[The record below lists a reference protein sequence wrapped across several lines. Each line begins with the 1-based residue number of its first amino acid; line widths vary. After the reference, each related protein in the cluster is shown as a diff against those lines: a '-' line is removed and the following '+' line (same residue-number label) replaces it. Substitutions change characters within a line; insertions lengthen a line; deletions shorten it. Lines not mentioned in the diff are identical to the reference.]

1 MQQKTKKNDLVSYGY
16 MVIESNHIPEE
27 IKDIP
32 IEKYWDDLPMDAY
45 MGDGGTYRQRRFG
58 CFEYCLDSKVLKKST
73 QNYFYQSKEIN
84 PLNGG
89 NDRKFETV
97 CDEFSSS
104 GFLKGLVDYC
114 LDFIPLNK
122 YEGKN
127 LVINTHLFR
136 VIADG
141 NQLGLPT
148 PEGIHRDGH
157 HFVSQ
162 HLIQRKNINGGISG
176 IYTPK
181 EEKPLIHKLLNDSF
195 DTIIVDDNRVKH
207 DVSPISCSSPNER
220 GIRDM
225 LIIDYNFV

>member
-1 MQQKTKKNDLVSYGY
+1 MQQEIRTNDLVSNGY
-16 MVIESNHIPEE
+16 MIIESNHVPTEV
-27 IKDIP
+27 KDTHVS
-32 IEKYWDDLPMDAY
+32 KYWDDLPLDTY

-58 CFEYCLDSKVLKKST
+58 SFEYCLNTKALKKSS
-73 QNYFYQSKEIN
+73 QNYFYQSKDIN

-89 NDRKFETV
+89 NNRTFEDV
-97 CDEFSSS
+97 CDDFSSS
-104 GFLKGLVDYC
+104 DFLKSLINYC
-114 LDFIPLNK
+114 LDFIPINK
-122 YEGKN
+122 CEGKK

-176 IYTPK
+176 IYTP
-181 EEKPLIHKLLNDSF
+181 EEKSPLIHKLLNNSF

-207 DVSPISCSSPNER
+207 DVSPISCDSLLER
-220 GIRDM
+220 GLRDM

>member
-1 MQQKTKKNDLVSYGY
+1 MHQEIKTNDLVSNGY
-16 MVIESNHIPEE
+16 MIIEGNHVPNEV
-27 IKDIP
+27 KDTQVA
-32 IEKYWDDLPMDAY
+32 KYWDDLPLDTY
-45 MGDGGTYRQRRFG
+45 MGDGGTYRERRFG
-58 CFEYCLDSKVLKKST
+58 CFEYCFNSKNLKKIT
-73 QNYFYQSKEIN
+73 RNYFYQSKDIN

-89 NDRKFETV
+89 GNRQFEDV
-97 CDEFSSS
+97 CDEFSCS

-114 LDFIPLNK
+114 LDFIPLNQ
-122 YEGKN
+122 YEGKK

-136 VIADG
+136 VITDG

-176 IYTPK
+176 IYTP
-181 EEKPLIHKLLNDSF
+181 EEKSPLIHKLLNNSF

-207 DVSPISCSSPNER
+207 DVSPIFCNSPHER
-220 GIRDM
+220 GVRDM
-225 LIIDYNFV
+225 LIIDYKFI